1 MARFFEKI
9 KALKEW
15 KLVDF
20 PFLFVLLI
28 LLALGLVALS
38 SASSYYALTE
48 TGDSMYY
55 LKRQLMFAGI
65 GLVGMFVAFFTEKK
79 TYKRWSYVAFIVSII
94 LMALVEVPGLGVT
107 VKGAKRWLNLGL
119 FTFQPSEVLKLGLIM
134 AMARYISDNQKLMK
148 NWKGYLV
155 PLGFVALS
163 AIFLYLQS
171 HMSATL
177 VMGVIFVVIVLA
189 SGIKI
194 NWKIVV
200 PIGIIV
206 IAAVLVFFLSEDYR
220 RERITSFLNPEVDI
234 TGSNWQPTQSLY
246 AIGSGGIFGRGIGQ
260 SRQKY
265 LWLPEAQNDFVFSVY
280 AEEFGFVGAFF
291 VVVLFAALIYRGVA
305 IALKSK
311 DMYGLLV
318 TLGIIGMFAFQ
329 IVINIA
335 VVTKSCPTT
344 GMPLPFFSYGG
355 TSLLINLVAMGMVLG
370 VSKDDQKG

>member
-1 MARFFEKI
+1 MTKFFEKI
-9 KALKEW
+9 KAFKEW

-20 PFLFVLLI
+20 PFLLTLLT
-28 LLALGLVALS
+28 LLAIGLVALS

-65 GLVGMFVAFFTEKK
+65 GLIGMAVAFFTEKK
-79 TYKRWSYVAFIVSII
+79 TYKRWSYVAFIVSLG
-94 LMALVEVPGLGVT
+94 LMLMVEIPGLGVT

-134 AMARYISDNQKLMK
+134 ATARWISDKQKLMK
-148 NWKGYLV
+148 SWKGYIA
-155 PLGFVALS
+155 PAGFVA
-163 AIFLYLQS
+163 AAVFFLYKQS
-171 HMSATL
+171 HMSAML
-177 VMGVIFVVIVLA
+177 VMFVIFGVIVLA

-194 NWKIVV
+194 NWKIFG
-200 PIGIIV
+200 PLLGII
-206 IAAVLVFFLSEDYR
+206 IAAVLIFFLSEEYR
-220 RERITSFLNPEVDI
+220 WERVTSFLNPDEDI

-246 AIGSGGIFGRGIGQ
+246 AIGSGGLFGKGLGQ

-280 AEEFGFVGAFF
+280 AEEFGFVGAMF
-291 VVVLFAALIYRGVA
+291 VVVLFAILIYRGVA
-305 IALKSK
+305 ISLKSK

-329 IVINIA
+329 IIVNIA

-344 GMPLPFFSYGG
+344 GMPLPFFSSGG
-355 TSLLINLVAMGMVLG
+355 TSLLINMVAMGMVLG

>member
-1 MARFFEKI
+1 MAKFFEKI
-9 KALKEW
+9 KAFKEW

-20 PFLFVLLI
+20 PFLFTLLI
-28 LLALGLVALS
+28 LLAIGLIALS

-65 GLVGMFVAFFTEKK
+65 GLVGMMVAFFTEKK

-148 NWKGYLV
+148 SWKGYLV
-155 PLGFVALS
+155 PLAFIGLS
-163 AIFLYLQS
+163 ALFLYLQS

-177 VMGVIFVVIVLA
+177 VMAVIFGVIVLA

-194 NWKIVV
+194 NWKIVIPV
-200 PIGIIV
+200 GLIAV
-206 IAAVLVFFLSEDYR
+206 AAVLVFFLSEDYR
-220 RERITSFLNPEVDI
+220 RERIVSFLNPEVDI

-246 AIGSGGIFGRGIGQ
+246 AIGSGGVFGRGLGQ

-280 AEEFGFVGAFF
+280 AEEFGFVGAFI
-291 VVVLFAALIYRGVA
+291 VVALFTVLIYRGVA

-329 IVINIA
+329 IIINIA

-370 VSKDDQKG
+370 VSKDEQ